1 MCKNIVINYI
11 AGDFML
17 LEFRVGNFRSIRDIQ
32 TLSLVAS
39 TDKAHI
45 DTHIEQTGISA
56 SLKALKSAVIY
67 GANASGKTSVLMALD
82 YMRAVVAESAS
93 VIQPGQTYNVQRFKL
108 DESLEGKPTSFEV
121 NFVRDGLRYEYSFQ
135 MTQTRFFS
143 ESLYLYRTARPTLIF
158 SREFDGEK
166 DVYEFG
172 TYLTGPKKIWEE
184 STRSNALFL
193 STAAQLNSEILSP
206 IFKWLTS
213 NIVFLPAQA
222 LINTAFSTALL
233 GTKEGQDSVKSFMA
247 TADIS
252 IDEIST
258 VERKEKGFTF
268 QFNPNAAPHTTQEER
283 EFKVPVFKHTA
294 PKGSATFDLN
304 EESTGTQRL
313 FALAAPVLDVL
324 REGRVLVI
332 DELDSSL
339 HPLLVRQLI
348 GMFHNS
354 GINKNNAQLVFSTHD
369 TSLLDQ
375 SIFRRD
381 QVWFT
386 EKDSDQATNLY
397 PLTDFS
403 PRKNEALEKGYL
415 MGRYGAV
422 PFFKEIPSLLIN
434 EHEKSSEKVD

>member
-1 MCKNIVINYI
+1 
-11 AGDFML
+11 ML

-32 TLSLVAS
+32 TLSLVAT
-39 TDKAHI
+39 TDKSHQES
-45 DTHIEQTGISA
+45 HVEETGIS
-56 SLKALKSAVIY
+56 STSNALKSAVIY

-93 VIQPGQTYNVQRFKL
+93 TIQPGQTYNVQRFKL
-108 DESLEGKPTSFEV
+108 DETFEGKPTLFEV
-121 NFVRDGLRYEYSFQ
+121 NFLREGVRYEYSFQ
-135 MTQTRFFS
+135 MTQARFLK
-143 ESLYLYRTARPTLIF
+143 ESLNMYRTARPTLIF
-158 SREFDGEK
+158 SREFDGDK

-206 IFKWLTS
+206 VFKWLTF
-213 NIVFLPAQA
+213 NLVFLPAQA
-222 LINTAFSTALL
+222 IINTAFSTALL
-233 GTKEGQDSVKSFMA
+233 GTKEGQESVKSFMA
-247 TADIS
+247 AADIS

-258 VERKEKGFTF
+258 IERKEKGFTF

-283 EFKVPVFKHTA
+283 EFKMPVFKHIS
-294 PKGSATFDLN
+294 PKGSATFDLG

-324 REGRVLVI
+324 RDGRILLV
-332 DELDSSL
+332 DELDASL

-348 GMFHNS
+348 EMFHS
-354 GINKNNAQLVFSTHD
+354 KKINKNKAQLIFSTHD

-415 MGRYGAV
+415 VGRYGAI
-422 PFFKEIPSLLIN
+422 PFFRDFKSLLIDDQ
-434 EHEKSSEKVD
+434 KDVADQAG